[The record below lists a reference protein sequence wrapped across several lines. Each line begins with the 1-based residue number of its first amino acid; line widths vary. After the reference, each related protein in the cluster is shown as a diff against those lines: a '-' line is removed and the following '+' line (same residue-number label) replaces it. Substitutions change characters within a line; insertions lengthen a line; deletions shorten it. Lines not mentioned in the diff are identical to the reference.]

1 MAGKKFQAPD
11 LSNAT
16 PTMLVDEMAK
26 LSLIENYAKA
36 LRKFYREALYAR
48 VGYKVEDFANGETRD
63 YSGEKF
69 TATTTRSDPERLSS
83 TLVKER
89 YPEVA
94 AECSVSAGQLTTRFS
109 LNGGVTNPIVSDLLA
124 LMKKELDLD

>member
-1 MAGKKFQAPD
+1 MAKKFEVPD

-48 VGYKVEDFANGETRD
+48 VDYKVEDFANGEARD

-69 TATTTRSDPERLSS
+69 TATTTRSDPARLD
-83 TLVKER
+83 TTRLKEEE
-89 YPEVA
+89 PEIA
-94 AECSVSAGQLTTRFS
+94 AKYTTSKGQLATRFT
-109 LNGGVTNPIVSDLLA
+109 LNGGITNPIVSDLLEQ
-124 LMKKELDLD
+124 MKKELDLD

>member
-1 MAGKKFQAPD
+1 MASKKFQAPD

-16 PTMLVDEMAK
+16 PMMLVDEMAK

-48 VGYKVEDFANGETRD
+48 VGYNVEDFANGEARD

-69 TATTTRSDPERLSS
+69 TATTTRSDPGRVS
-83 TLVKER
+83 TTLLKEK
-89 YPEVA
+89 YPEIA
-94 AECSVSAGQLTTRFS
+94 DECTVHTGQLATRFS
-109 LNGGVTNPIVSDLLA
+109 LNGGVTNPVVSDLLEQ
-124 LMKKELDLD
+124 MKKELDLD